1 MSIGS
6 NLRAISQLASA
17 VGQNVSDR
25 ASQVAEDLGGG
36 VHQTNPHN
44 AWSEGDPLSF
54 RQLSYPSDIT
64 NNMENGHYML
74 FYVNVQNKTKYKYKD
89 PKGVSVGNQYEI
101 TETSYEQTNTGS
113 LDAATGKTAAN
124 KKPKVNKITYKQ
136 VLGNPEG
143 EDAGEASYLRG
154 RVSGGGKGNIIK
166 SDSITLTP
174 NVATGFSAQYP
185 TTTRITDSIALY
197 LPANVSDATTAGY
210 DGAETG
216 ILGLVAAG
224 GGAFMDAMKNQDY
237 AAAAGE
243 LVGGVQAISQE
254 AFKRAGGMLV
264 GAATETDEVAV
275 RALGAKMFG
284 QAENPYIEMLFKQVG
299 LRSFSYTFQFSPR
312 NQKESEEVQ
321 AIIRMFRFHMLPELK
336 GSNHRYLTL
345 PSTFD
350 IHYMYQYSREKSAEN
365 SFYSKIATCVLTGVD
380 VDYTPGGVKSFAD
393 GSPTQITMALS
404 FQETELLTKEK
415 VDKGY

>member
-1 MSIGS
+1 MTVGVFGTV
-6 NLRAISQLASA
+6 RKLASA
-17 VGQNVSDR
+17 IGANASDR
-25 ASQVAEDLGGG
+25 FSQASESIGDVNRS
-36 VHQTNPHN
+36 NPHN
-44 AWSEGDPLSF
+44 DALDNDPLSF
-54 RQLSYPSDIT
+54 NQLSYPSDIT

-89 PKGVSVGNQYEI
+89 PRGVDVGNKYEI
-101 TETSYEQTNTGS
+101 TETSYEQTVD
-113 LDAATGKTAAN
+113 DAQGLATAN
-124 KKPKVNKITYKQ
+124 QKRKVDKITYKQ

-174 NVATGFSAQYP
+174 NVATGFSAQFP

-216 ILGLVAAG
+216 ILGLLAAG
-224 GGAFMDAMKNQDY
+224 GGAFMDAMRNQDY
-237 AAAAGE
+237 TAAAGQ

-312 NQKESEEVQ
+312 NQKEAEEVQ

-365 SFYSKIATCVLTGVD
+365 TFYSKIATCVLSGVD

-404 FQETELLTKEK
+404 FKETEMLTKEM

>member
-1 MSIGS
+1 MTVGVFETA
-6 NLRAISQLASA
+6 RKLASA

-36 VHQTNPHN
+36 AHQTNPQN

-74 FYVNVQNKTKYKYKD
+74 FYVNVQNKTKYKYKE
-89 PKGVSVGNQYEI
+89 PKGFDVGNQYEF
-101 TETSYEQTNTGS
+101 TETSYGNE
-113 LDAATGKTAAN
+113 LDKEGN
-124 KKPKVNKITYKQ
+124 KKVDKIAYKQ
-136 VLGNPEG
+136 VTGNPIG

-174 NVATGFSAQYP
+174 NVASGFSAQYP

-197 LPANVSDATTAGY
+197 LPANVSDNTTAGY

-216 ILGLVAAG
+216 ILGLLAAG
-224 GGAFMDAMKNQDY
+224 GGAFMNAMKNQDY
-237 AAAAGE
+237 EAAASQI
-243 LVGGVQAISQE
+243 VNGVEAISQE
-254 AFKRAGGMLV
+254 AFKRVGGAAIGL
-264 GAATETDEVAV
+264 ATETDDGTV

-284 QAENPYIEMLFKQVG
+284 SAENPYIEMLFKQVS

>member
-1 MSIGS
+1 MTVGVFETA
-6 NLRAISQLASA
+6 RKLASA

-36 VHQTNPHN
+36 AHQTNPQN

-101 TETSYEQTNTGS
+101 TETSYEPNF
-113 LDAATGKTAAN
+113 DEKATANQKGK
-124 KKPKVNKITYKQ
+124 VDKITYTQ
-136 VLGNPEG
+136 VTGNPEG

-174 NVATGFSAQYP
+174 NVATGFSAQFP

-216 ILGLVAAG
+216 ILGLLAAG
-224 GGAFMDAMKNQDY
+224 GGAFMDAMRNQDY
-237 AAAAGE
+237 AAAAGQ

-312 NQKESEEVQ
+312 NQKEAEEVQ

>member
-1 MSIGS
+1 MTVGVFETA
-6 NLRAISQLASA
+6 RKLASA

-36 VHQTNPHN
+36 AHQTNPQN

-101 TETSYEQTNTGS
+101 TETSYEPNF
-113 LDAATGKTAAN
+113 DEKATAN
-124 KKPKVNKITYKQ
+124 QKRKVDKITYTQ
-136 VLGNPEG
+136 VTGNPEG

-197 LPANVSDATTAGY
+197 LPANVSDNTTAGY

-216 ILGLVAAG
+216 ILGLLAAG
-224 GGAFMDAMKNQDY
+224 GGAFMNAMKNQDY
-237 AAAAGE
+237 EAAASQI
-243 LVGGVQAISQE
+243 VNGVEAISQE
-254 AFKRAGGMLV
+254 AFKRVGGAAIGL
-264 GAATETDEVAV
+264 ATETDDGTV

-284 QAENPYIEMLFKQVG
+284 SAENPYIEMLFKQVS